1 MPSFPASRE
10 ILDRLRAD
18 RERTGF
24 TLVEILIVV
33 MIIGIL
39 LTVAVPN
46 FAAAREK
53 ARARLCVK
61 NLWSIHQAKD
71 QYAMDNKTA
80 PTDPGPALN
89 VLCGPGNYI
98 KQIVTCPSGGAYA
111 VNDFST
117 DPTCSI
123 GATAPLPHALP

>member
-1 MPSFPASRE
+1 MHPFRPSQESLPRRDAEHS
-10 ILDRLRAD
+10 
-18 RERTGF
+18 GF

-33 MIIGIL
+33 MIVGIL

-46 FAAAREK
+46 FTSAREK
-53 ARARLCVK
+53 ARSRLCVK

-71 QYAMDNKTA
+71 QYAMDNKVA

-89 VLCGPGNYI
+89 VLCGPGNYL
-98 KQIVTCPSGGAYA
+98 KQMVVCPSGGTYA

-123 GATAPLPHALP
+123 GAGAALPHALP